1 MADAQAVPGQRHA
14 RRGVGAAHLPR
25 HSAVVCRRAQ
35 FDSGQGNLG
44 DMYVSD
50 PRYVETYDETF
61 GLPGLAAYC
70 RAAIHANADR
80 RA

>member
-1 MADAQAVPGQRHA
+1 
-14 RRGVGAAHLPR
+14 
-25 HSAVVCRRAQ
+25 
-35 FDSGQGNLG
+35 
-44 DMYVSD
+44 MYVSD

-80 RA
+80 LA